1 MALVDTFRRGLNTA
15 ADFSGATS
23 AVKVGGNLAQ
33 NTARTLQRQPRKP
46 LYGPQTPLA
55 QLLRD
60 ALGIGSI
67 GTAAL
72 GGIAGM
78 AGRGA
83 AQGGAAIPGG
93 TASVP
98 PPISAVDGNPI
109 VQGTSHIRAL
119 VDSARALKAL
129 RDALRITPK

>member
-33 NTARTLQRQPRKP
+33 NTARTLQRKPRKP
-46 LYGPQTPLA
+46 LYGPKTPLA

-78 AGRGA
+78 AGSGA
-83 AQGGAAIPGG
+83 AHGSAAIPRG
-93 TASVP
+93 TPTP

-129 RDALRITPK
+129 RDILRITPK